1 MRERMAYICPQGQ
14 DAAIRDKGSDQMI
27 CPNCKNEVTGKYC
40 SYCGTLL
47 QPEAEIREKNSDP
60 ADPENFPWEEMN
72 LGQTTQQIQA
82 SVVLSEALRGKTPQ
96 QFSNEDNFRDSD
108 GEESGKSAGRS
119 GEDAAGSLPRRTG
132 KKNGQD
138 SAFRMG
144 ASSGKV
150 NVKQTTKKKTK
161 VKKKGK
167 NPLSSVLSS
176 AASAAKGGT
185 RTIWKTA
192 IMFLQGICFVLL
204 AYLTIRFAG
213 NFWKQRDA
221 LGSVWGILSERNLA
235 AAVYVGAALCTAGFG
250 TVQALWTLGRKKLAD
265 HGRVLRLDA
274 GRGMT
279 GFLGF
284 LILGLAARYVVDL
297 FPSAPWPFLGVRQYF
312 LLIEGMGSSLVGI
325 SVLGIVLCIVR
336 KVGAR

>member
-1 MRERMAYICPQGQ
+1 
-14 DAAIRDKGSDQMI
+14 MI

-47 QPEAEIREKNSDP
+47 QPEAGIREKNSDP

-82 SVVLSEALRGKTPQ
+82 SVVLSEALRGKTPEQ
-96 QFSNEDNFRDSD
+96 VPDGEHFRVSD
-108 GEESGKSAGRS
+108 GEEESGKRAGRS
-119 GEDAAGSLPRRTG
+119 GEKNAGSLSRSAG
-132 KKNGQD
+132 KSNGRE
-138 SAFRMG
+138 SFFRPG
-144 ASSGKV
+144 ASSAKV
-150 NVKQTTKKKTK
+150 HIRQTTKKKTK

-167 NPLSSVLSS
+167 NPLSSVISS
-176 AASAAKGGT
+176 ATSAARGGT
-185 RTIWKTA
+185 RAIWKTV
-192 IMFLQGICFVLL
+192 IMFLQVICFALL

-221 LGSVWGILSERNLA
+221 LGSIGGILPERNLA

-250 TVQALWTLGRKKLAD
+250 AVQALWTLGRKKLAD

-274 GRGMT
+274 GRGIT

-297 FPSAPWPFLGVRQYF
+297 FPSAPWLFLGVRQYF
-312 LLIEGMGSSLVGI
+312 LLLEGMGSSLVSI
-325 SVLGIVLCIVR
+325 SVLGIILCIVR
-336 KVGAR
+336 KAGAR